1 MDDLEEE
8 VEDQQPPLF
17 AEYAAADAE
26 TRAMMDVGPFPHSYC
41 FVICHLT
48 LSLQQ
53 YFNLVRLYF
62 RQETRREWYE
72 YRSSVFDALCS
83 SYATNLSG
91 LQNDLSMVQS
101 TQSQLDASLPSL
113 RSRAA
118 EVALELEKE
127 KNRQSTLA
135 EADQEHLADLREA
148 LKEQNSTLEE
158 YRRDVVESE
167 AALARVQEKEDE
179 LNAQAKEARVAIEN
193 SRKICDGVKYYTQAE
208 MFRLQGEQPPSG
220 D

>member
-1 MDDLEEE
+1 M
-8 VEDQQPPLF
+8 V
-17 AEYAAADAE
+17 
-26 TRAMMDVGPFPHSYC
+26 
-41 FVICHLT
+41 CHLT